1 VVKITELGR
10 SLERKTG
17 SIRNCIE
24 QGTIPPALVR
34 LAGNVRAWPVAE
46 ANAIIAAARSERIL
60 SKRVGHIGNQLLP
73 ARLGSPHCPADV
85 GRWRS
90 GSQVRYQGELL
101 LIRQK
106 APSWQQVGR
115 VRANARVQAGTSEA
129 AGALT

>member
-46 ANAIIAAARSERIL
+46 ANAIIAAAHGERIL
-60 SKRVGHIGNQLLP
+60 SKPRRPYRKPTSPCSPGKPALP
-73 ARLGSPHCPADV
+73 SRYGAMEKRKPSTI
-85 GRWRS
+85 S
-90 GSQVRYQGELL
+90 G
-101 LIRQK
+101 
-106 APSWQQVGR
+106 
-115 VRANARVQAGTSEA
+115 
-129 AGALT
+129 